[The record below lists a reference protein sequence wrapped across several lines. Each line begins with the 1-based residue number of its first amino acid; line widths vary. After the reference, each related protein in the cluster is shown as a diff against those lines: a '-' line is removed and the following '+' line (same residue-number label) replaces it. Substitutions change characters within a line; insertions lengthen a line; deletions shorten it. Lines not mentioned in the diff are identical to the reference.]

1 MYKIRLSDSVQL
13 KMYMILK
20 PEVEDDFDDETN
32 QEDAMKA
39 VQQRLD
45 FVVDAQLTVI
55 ANRMTE
61 KQKAEVRRDASAD
74 PRFLAKL

>member
-20 PEVEDDFDDETN
+20 PEVEIEFDD
-32 QEDAMKA
+32 AMSTQA
-39 VQQRLD
+39 ASEVTQDTLD
-45 FVVDAQLTVI
+45 KVVDAQLTVI